1 MAKSHA
7 LQMSSRRGWI
17 IIAAIVI
24 VAVIAIIAAFV
35 WRSSTVSQ
43 EAIDDVSPDAGSST
57 EQSITDEPVV
67 PEPDTQP
74 SQQQPS
80 SSVQTTEQSPNS
92 IGQGR
97 GVYGSE
103 PLRGSTQEEVIGAAR
118 EFATVF
124 LESGFTSNDDMR
136 AAVRPLMTEGL
147 FKNFE
152 DVEWYNVPNLQL
164 DGRVEIFSVGTSDA
178 LVDVFLVRGGVMRVY
193 LVNQD
198 GWKVD
203 DYGIR

>member
-118 EFATVF
+118 EFATIF

-147 FKNFE
+147 SKNFE

>member
-103 PLRGSTQEEVIGAAR
+103 PLRDSTQEEVIGAAR

-147 FKNFE
+147 SKNFE

>member
-67 PEPDTQP
+67 PKPDTQP

>member
-103 PLRGSTQEEVIGAAR
+103 PLRDSTQEEVIGAAR

-193 LVNQD
+193 LVNRD

>member
-124 LESGFTSNDDMR
+124 LESGFTSNDGMR

-147 FKNFE
+147 SKNFE

>member
-80 SSVQTTEQSPNS
+80 SSVQTTEQSPNA

-103 PLRGSTQEEVIGAAR
+103 PLRDSTQEEVIGAAR

-147 FKNFE
+147 SKSFE

>member
-103 PLRGSTQEEVIGAAR
+103 PLRDSTQEEVIGAAR

>member
-7 LQMSSRRGWI
+7 PQMSSRRGWI

-24 VAVIAIIAAFV
+24 VAVVAIIAAFV

-57 EQSITDEPVV
+57 EQSIADEPVV

-74 SQQQPS
+74 SQQPS

-103 PLRGSTQEEVIGAAR
+103 PLRDSTQEEVIGAAR

-147 FKNFE
+147 SKSFE

>member
-7 LQMSSRRGWI
+7 PQMSSRRGWI

-24 VAVIAIIAAFV
+24 VAVVAIIAAFV

-43 EAIDDVSPDAGSST
+43 ETIDDVSPDAGSST
-57 EQSITDEPVV
+57 EQSIADEPVV

-103 PLRGSTQEEVIGAAR
+103 PLRDSTQEEVIGAAR

-136 AAVRPLMTEGL
+136 TAVRPLMTEGL